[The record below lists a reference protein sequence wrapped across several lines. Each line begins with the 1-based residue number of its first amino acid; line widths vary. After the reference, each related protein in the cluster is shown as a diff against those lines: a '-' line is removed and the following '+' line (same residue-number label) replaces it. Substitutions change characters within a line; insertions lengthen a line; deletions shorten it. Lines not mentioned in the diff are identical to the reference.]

1 MDGCLEA
8 SLSPLSIPEYVLGCS
23 GRRMPLLGFGT
34 AASPPVG
41 SQFTKTAILQA
52 IELGYRHFD
61 TASLYGT
68 EQPLGE
74 AILEA
79 IAVGLIK
86 SRDELFITSK
96 LWCSDA
102 HGELVLPA
110 LQRSLKNLRL
120 EYLDLYLIHWPV
132 SSKPGIYEFPIKRE
146 DFLAMDFKAV
156 WKAME
161 DCQRLGLTKSI
172 GVSNFSCKKLGDILA
187 FAKIPPAVNQVE
199 LNPLW
204 QQKKLREF
212 CKANGILLTAYA
224 PLGAQGT
231 IWGSNRVLECELL
244 KEIAK
249 QKGKTVAQICLRWA
263 YEQGIG
269 ILVKSFNKDRMK
281 SNLEIFNWSLSQE
294 DVKKI
299 NDIPQSRLC
308 SGQDYIS
315 KYGPFNTTQELWDGE
330 I

>member
-8 SLSPLSIPEYVLGCS
+8 SLSPLSIPEYVL
-23 GRRMPLLGFGT
+23 
-34 AASPPVG
+34 
-41 SQFTKTAILQA
+41 
-52 IELGYRHFD
+52 
-61 TASLYGT
+61 ASLYGT
-68 EQPLGE
+68 EQPLGD

-187 FAKIPPAVNQVE
+187 FTKIPPAVNQVE

>member
-1 MDGCLEA
+1 MASSLEA
-8 SLSPLSIPEYVLGCS
+8 TSFSISEYILASS
-23 GRRMPLLGFGT
+23 GRKMPLLGFGT

-41 SQFTKTAILQA
+41 SEVTKTAILQA
-52 IELGYRHFD
+52 IELGYRHCD
-61 TASLYGT
+61 TATLYRT

-74 AILEA
+74 AIIEA
-79 IAVGLIK
+79 ISLGLIE
-86 SRDELFITSK
+86 SRDQLFITSK
-96 LWCSDA
+96 LWCSDS

-110 LQRSLKNLRL
+110 LQRSLQNLKL
-120 EYLDLYLIHWPV
+120 KYLDLYLIHWPV
-132 SSKPGIYEFPIKRE
+132 SSKPGIYEFPIKQE
-146 DFLAMDFKAV
+146 NFLPMVMNSA

-172 GVSNFSCKKLGDILA
+172 GVSNFSSKKLSDILA

-212 CKANGILLTAYA
+212 WKANGIQLTAYA

-244 KEIAK
+244 MEIAK

-263 YEQGIG
+263 YEQGIS

-281 SNLEIFNWSLSQE
+281 SNLEIFNWSLSV
-294 DVKKI
+294 DKVKKI
-299 NDIPQSRLC
+299 SDIPQSRLC
-308 SGQDYIS
+308 SGEDYIS
-315 KYGPFNTTQELWDGE
+315 KYGPFKTTKELWDEE

>member
-8 SLSPLSIPEYVLGCS
+8 SLSPLSIPEYVL
-23 GRRMPLLGFGT
+23 L
-34 AASPPVG
+34 
-41 SQFTKTAILQA
+41 
-52 IELGYRHFD
+52 
-61 TASLYGT
+61 ASLYGT

-132 SSKPGIYEFPIKRE
+132 SSKPGIYEFPIKQE

-231 IWGSNRVLECELL
+231 IWGSNRILECELL

-249 QKGKTVAQICLRWA
+249 QKGKTVAQICLRWG
-263 YEQGIG
+263 YEQGIS